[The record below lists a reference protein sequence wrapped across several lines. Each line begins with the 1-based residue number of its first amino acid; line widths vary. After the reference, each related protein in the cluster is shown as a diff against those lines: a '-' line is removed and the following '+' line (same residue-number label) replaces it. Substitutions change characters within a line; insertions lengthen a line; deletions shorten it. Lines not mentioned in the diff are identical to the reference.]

1 MKTKLYTLIAVFFI
15 SLGVNAQIDR
25 SQQPKPGPA
34 PKISL
39 DKPQEFELKNGLK
52 VLVVENHKLPR
63 VSFRLAFDREPI
75 IEGTKAGV
83 TELLGAMLGNGT
95 TTISKND
102 FNEEIDFLGAKLDFG
117 FRGGTASS
125 LTKYSNRILE
135 LLADASINPLL
146 TEEEFEKEKDKLIE
160 GITAGEK
167 SVDVIAGRVGSA
179 LAYGTQHP
187 YGEFVSIESVKK
199 VTIDDIRNYYQKYFN
214 PNKSYL
220 VIIGDVNTKAVV
232 KLVKKY
238 FKKWKKG
245 SPIETIVPKANSN
258 PKTLEINF
266 IDMPNAVQ
274 SNISLTSTVK
284 LKMNDPDY
292 HAVLIANKILGG
304 GFNSYLNMNLRED
317 HGYTYGAR
325 SSVGTDKY
333 ISRFRAGA
341 AVRNAV
347 TDSAVVEIVK
357 EIRRIQTTPVEA
369 EALANAK
376 AKYVG
381 DFVLALEKPSTIAQ
395 YAVNTKVNELPE
407 DFYATYLEKINAVSI
422 EDVQRIANTY
432 FSADNARIVVVGKG
446 SEVIENLEKTGIP
459 IHYFDTYANPVEKPE
474 FTKPIP
480 AGVTVATVF
489 DDYIKAIGGQE
500 AIYSVKSIMT
510 SVDVAIEGMPF
521 KPTAVFKKMFPNKS
535 SMEMSITGM
544 GTIAKQKYDGT
555 TGYDENQ
562 GMKKPMSDA
571 ELAEKLEEKGLFP
584 ETYLDVN
591 TLTLVSLSTIDGV
604 DVYKVKVK
612 EGSFRYYD
620 AATGFLV
627 RTEKI
632 EEDQGNEITSVQIY
646 SNYKEVNGVLF
657 PFTQEI
663 KIGPQQSILT
673 ASEILINKGV
683 SEEDF
688 K

>member
-187 YGEFVSIESVKK
+187 YGEFVSVESVKK

-245 SPIETIVPKANSN
+245 SPIETIVPKANAN

-500 AIYSVKSIMT
+500 AIYRVKSIMT

>member
-632 EEDQGNEITSVQIY
+632 EEDEGNEITSVQIY